1 MTFGGSGR
9 KKCLLMKRLR
19 LLFAFLLAVTSAFAA
34 SPRHVEITARVEPAA
49 ARGGETVKL
58 IVTAVAD
65 EGWHLYSLTQKPGGP
80 EKTTI
85 TLADNVVVEKA
96 GAFTG
101 PPPKRMHDSAFD
113 MDVEQHEGRTEF
125 VAPLT
130 LKAGAAA
137 GAQKIEG
144 KVHFMVCNAQ
154 TCLPPMSVAF
164 AAEFAVEPGA
174 PRSEFVTAVSA
185 APAAEAT
192 GAPEKFGGRAEGLG
206 ELILLAVISGLIS
219 LLTPCVFP
227 MIPITVSFFTK
238 EASHD
243 RRRALQLAAVYGL
256 GIVATFTLV
265 GVVLTLL
272 LGAGSANKF
281 AASPVVNLAIGALF
295 VAFALSLFGLFEFQL
310 PSSWID
316 AAQSRTGAGTV
327 GAMFMALVFTLTS
340 FTCTAPFIGPLLVAI
355 TRGAWFWPLVG
366 MSVFSATFAAPFV
379 LLALFPSWLARLPK
393 SGGWLNSTKV
403 VMGFLEI
410 AAAMKFFSNADLIWN
425 WGVFT
430 TPVVLASWVAL
441 AVLTAL
447 YILGKVRMPHESPA
461 GKIGV
466 LRWLF
471 GAVFLALALVM
482 APGFWKIPPPNLID
496 SYLPTPIA
504 LKQQDKLAWGDDY
517 PAALAQA
524 KAGGQKVFIDFT
536 GYTCTNCRWMEISI
550 FPQPEVE
557 AALQKFVRVRLYT
570 DGGPHG
576 QQNQDFQVAR
586 FGDAAL
592 PLYVIMS
599 ADDKE
604 LARFAGMTRDVKAYL
619 EFLKKGL

>member
-1 MTFGGSGR
+1 MTST
-9 KKCLLMKRLR
+9 KW
-19 LLFAFLLAVTSAFAA
+19 FAFLAWFTVATSAALVAA
-34 SPRHVEITARVEPAA
+34 PSTRHIAVSARVEPAA

-58 IVTAVAD
+58 VLTAIVD

-80 EKTTI
+80 EKTVI
-85 TLADNVVVEKA
+85 TLAESAIVAKV
-96 GAFTG
+96 GTFTG
-101 PPPKRMHDSAFD
+101 PEPKRVRDTAFD
-113 MDVEQHEGRTEF
+113 MDVEQHEGKVEF
-125 VAPLT
+125 VAPLA
-130 LKAGAAA
+130 LKVDAPAGR
-137 GAQKIEG
+137 QKIEG
-144 KVHFMVCNAQ
+144 STHLMLCNAQ
-154 TCLPPMSVAF
+154 SCLPPMNLTFV
-164 AAEFAVEPGA
+164 AEFSIEPGA
-174 PRSEFVTAVSA
+174 PRAEFVAVVSA
-185 APAAEAT
+185 TPAAEAKS
-192 GAPEKFGGRAEGLG
+192 APEKFGGQADGLG
-206 ELILLAVISGLIS
+206 GLILLAIISGLVS
-219 LLTPCVFP
+219 LMTPCVFP

-238 EASHD
+238 EAAHD
-243 RRRALQLAAVYGL
+243 RRHALQLAAVYGL

-281 AASPVVNLAIGALF
+281 AASPLVNLAIGALF

-316 AAQSRTGAGTV
+316 AAQSRSGTGAV

-355 TRGAWFWPLVG
+355 TQGAWFWPLIG

-403 VMGFLEI
+403 VMGFLEL

-425 WGVFT
+425 WGVFS
-430 TPVVLASWVAL
+430 TPVVLASWVVL
-441 AVLTAL
+441 AVLTGL
-447 YILGKVRMPHESPA
+447 YILGRVRMPHEEPIEKA
-461 GKIGV
+461 GV

-471 GAVFLALALVM
+471 GVAFLALALVM
-482 APGFWKIPPPNLID
+482 TPGFWKIPPPNLID

-504 LKQQDKLAWGDDY
+504 LKQQEKLSWGDDY
-517 PAALAQA
+517 AAALKQA
-524 KAGGQKVFIDFT
+524 KAEGKNVFIDFT
-536 GYTCTNCRWMEISI
+536 GYTCTNCRWMEISM
-550 FPQPEVE
+550 FPEPEVE

-570 DGGPHG
+570 DGGPRG

-592 PLYVIMS
+592 PLYVLMS

-604 LARFAGMTRDVKAYL
+604 LARFAGMTRDVKSYL
-619 EFLKKGL
+619 DFLRRGLR

>member
-1 MTFGGSGR
+1 
-9 KKCLLMKRLR
+9 MKLIHC
-19 LLFAFLLAVTSAFAA
+19 FLICWLATAAWAA
-34 SPRHVEITARVEPAA
+34 SPRHVEIKARIEPTTARA
-49 ARGGETVKL
+49 GETVKL
-58 IVTAVAD
+58 VVTAVMD

-85 TLADNVVVEKA
+85 TLVDNAVVEKA
-96 GAFTG
+96 EAFTG
-101 PPPKRMHDSAFD
+101 PPPKRVRDTAFD
-113 MDVEQHEGRTEF
+113 MDVEQHEGKVEF
-125 VAPLT
+125 VAPLA
-130 LKAGAAA
+130 LKAGAAS
-137 GAQKIEG
+137 GKQKIEG
-144 KVHFMVCNAQ
+144 KMRFMLCNAQ
-154 TCLPPMSVAF
+154 SCLPPMTVPF
-164 AAEFAVEPGA
+164 AVEFSVEPGA
-174 PRSEFVTAVSA
+174 PRAEFVAAAVSA
-185 APAAEAT
+185 AAPPPV
-192 GAPEKFGGRAEGLG
+192 APEKFGGQADGLG
-206 ELILLAVISGLIS
+206 GLILLAIISGLIS

-256 GIVATFTLV
+256 GIIATFTLV

-281 AASPVVNLAIGALF
+281 AASPLVNIAIGLLF

-355 TRGAWFWPLVG
+355 TQGAWFWPLIG

-379 LLALFPSWLARLPK
+379 LLALFPSWIARLPK

-403 VMGFLEI
+403 VMGFLEL
-410 AAAMKFFSNADLIWN
+410 AAAMKFLSNADLIWN

-430 TPVVLASWVAL
+430 TPVVLASWVVL
-441 AVLTAL
+441 AVLTGL
-447 YILGKVRMPHESPA
+447 YILGKVRMPHEEPVE
-461 GKIGV
+461 KVGV
-466 LRWLF
+466 ARWLF
-471 GAVFLALALVM
+471 GLMFLALALVM
-482 APGFWKIPPPNLID
+482 APGFWKIAPPNLID

-504 LKQQDKLAWGDDY
+504 LNHKDQLSWGDDY
-517 PAALAQA
+517 KTALAQA
-524 KAGGQKVFIDFT
+524 KTEGRKVFIDFT
-536 GYTCTNCRWMEISI
+536 GYTCTNCRWMEISM
-550 FPQPEVE
+550 FPEPEVA

-570 DGGPHG
+570 DGGPRG
-576 QQNQDFQVAR
+576 QENQDFQVAR

>member
-1 MTFGGSGR
+1 
-9 KKCLLMKRLR
+9 MKRLWP
-19 LLFAFLLAVTSAFAA
+19 FLACWLAVAAAFAA
-34 SPRHVEITARVEPAA
+34 SPRHVEISARIEPAV

-58 IVTAVAD
+58 IVTAVPD

-80 EKTTI
+80 EKTVL
-85 TLADNVVVEKA
+85 TLAENAVIGSA

-101 PPPKRMHDSAFD
+101 PAPKRVRDTAFD
-113 MDVEQHEGRTEF
+113 MDVELHEGRTEF
-125 VAPLT
+125 VAPLV
-130 LKAGAAA
+130 LKTGTAA

-144 KVHFMVCNAQ
+144 KIHFMLCNAQ
-154 TCLPPMSVAF
+154 NCLPPMNLPF
-164 AAEFAVEPGA
+164 AAELTVEPGA
-174 PRSEFVTAVSA
+174 PRAESVAAVTA
-185 APAAEAT
+185 
-192 GAPEKFGGRAEGLG
+192 APEKFGGQADGLG
-206 ELILLAVISGLIS
+206 GLILLAIISGLVS

-265 GVVLTLL
+265 GVVLTLA

-281 AASPVVNLAIGALF
+281 AASPLVNLAIGVLF

-316 AAQSRTGAGTV
+316 AAQSRAGAGTV

-379 LLALFPSWLARLPK
+379 LLALFPSWLARLPR
-393 SGGWLNSTKV
+393 SGGWLNATKV
-403 VMGFLEI
+403 VMGFLEL
-410 AAAMKFFSNADLIWN
+410 AAAMKFFSNTDLIWN

-430 TPVVLASWVAL
+430 TPVVLASWVVL
-441 AVLTAL
+441 AVATGL
-447 YILGKVRMPHESPA
+447 YILGKVRMPHESPV
-461 GKIGV
+461 GKVGV
-466 LRWLF
+466 ARWMF
-471 GAVFLALALVM
+471 SIVFFALALVM
-482 APGFWKIPPPNLID
+482 APGFWKVPPPNLID
-496 SYLPTPIA
+496 SYLPVPIA
-504 LKQQDKLAWGDDY
+504 LKQQDKLSWGDDY
-517 PAALAQA
+517 AAALKQA
-524 KAGGQKVFIDFT
+524 KAEGRNVFIDFT
-536 GYTCTNCRWMEISI
+536 GYTCTNCRWMEISM
-550 FPQPEVE
+550 FPEPTVE
-557 AALQKFVRVRLYT
+557 AELQKFVRVRLYT

-599 ADDKE
+599 PDDKE
-604 LARFAGMTRDVKAYL
+604 IARFAGMTRDVLAYL
-619 EFLKKGL
+619 EFLRKGL

>member
-1 MTFGGSGR
+1 V
-9 KKCLLMKRLR
+9 KRLWP
-19 LLFAFLLAVTSAFAA
+19 FLVCWLAVASGFAA
-34 SPRHVEITARVEPAA
+34 APRHAVVSARVEPAVT
-49 ARGGETVKL
+49 RGGETVKL
-58 IVTAVAD
+58 ILTIAAD
-65 EGWHLYSLTQKPGGP
+65 EGWHFYSLTQKPGGP

-85 TLADNVVVEKA
+85 TLADNAVVDKA
-96 GAFTG
+96 GEFTS
-101 PPPKRMHDSAFD
+101 PPPKRVHDAAFD
-113 MDVEQHEGRTEF
+113 LDVEQHEGRVEF

-144 KVHFMVCNAQ
+144 RMRFMMCNAQ
-154 TCLPPMSVAF
+154 TCLPPMNVPF
-164 AAEFAVEPGA
+164 AAEFNLEPGA
-174 PRSEFVTAVSA
+174 PRAELVAAVSA
-185 APAAEAT
+185 APAEAAA
-192 GAPEKFGGRAEGLG
+192 APEQFGGRADGLG
-206 ELILLAVISGLIS
+206 ALILLAIVSGLVS

-238 EASHD
+238 EAAHD

-281 AASPVVNLAIGALF
+281 AASPLVNLGIGVLF

-355 TRGAWFWPLVG
+355 TQGAWFWPLVG

-403 VMGFLEI
+403 VMGFLEL
-410 AAAMKFFSNADLIWN
+410 AAAMKFFSNTDLIWN

-430 TPVVLASWVAL
+430 TPVVLASWVVL
-441 AVLTAL
+441 AVVTSL
-447 YILGKVRMPHESPA
+447 YILGRVRMPHQAPA
-461 GKIGV
+461 EKNGV
-466 LRWLF
+466 VRWLF
-471 GAVFLALALVM
+471 AIVFLALALVM

-504 LKQQDKLAWGDDY
+504 LKQNEKLSWGDDY
-517 PAALAQA
+517 AAALKQA
-524 KAGGQKVFIDFT
+524 KAEGKKVFIDFT

-557 AALQKFVRVRLYT
+557 AALQQFIRVRLYT

-604 LARFAGMTRDVKAYL
+604 LARFAGMTRDVLAYL
-619 EFLKKGL
+619 VFLRKGL

>member
-1 MTFGGSGR
+1 
-9 KKCLLMKRLR
+9 MKRIHC
-19 LLFAFLLAVTSAFAA
+19 LFLCCLATTAFAA
-34 SPRHVEITARVEPAA
+34 SPRHVEITARVEPAV

-58 IVTAVAD
+58 VVTAVSD
-65 EGWHLYSLTQKPGGP
+65 EGWHFYSLTQKPGGP

-85 TLADNVVVEKA
+85 TLADSAVVGKA
-96 GAFTG
+96 SAFTG
-101 PPPKRMHDSAFD
+101 PPPKRVRDTAFD
-113 MDVEQHEGRTEF
+113 MDVEQHEGRVEF
-125 VAPLT
+125 TAPLA

-137 GAQKIEG
+137 GKQKIEG
-144 KVHFMVCNAQ
+144 KMRFMVCDAQ
-154 TCLPPMSVAF
+154 SCLPPMTAPF
-164 AAEFAVEPGA
+164 AAEFAIEQGA
-174 PRSEFVTAVSA
+174 PRAEFVAVVSA
-185 APAAEAT
+185 AAAAEARS
-192 GAPEKFGGRAEGLG
+192 APEKFGGQADGLG
-206 ELILLAVISGLIS
+206 GMILLAIISGLVS

-243 RRRALQLAAVYGL
+243 RRRALKLAAVYGL

-265 GVVLTLL
+265 GMVLTLL

-281 AASPVVNLAIGALF
+281 AASPIVNIGIGLLF

-327 GAMFMALVFTLTS
+327 GALFMALVFTLTS

-355 TRGAWFWPLVG
+355 TQGAWFWPLVG

-403 VMGFLEI
+403 VMGFLEL

-425 WGVFT
+425 WGVFS
-430 TPVVLASWVAL
+430 TPVVLASWVVL
-441 AVLTAL
+441 AVLTGL
-447 YILGKVRMPHESPA
+447 YILGKVRMPHEEPLE
-461 GKIGV
+461 KVGV
-466 LRWLF
+466 ARWLF
-471 GAVFLALALVM
+471 GLMFLALALVM
-482 APGFWKIPPPNLID
+482 APGFWKIAPPNLID

-504 LKQQDKLAWGDDY
+504 LNHKDQLSWGEDY
-517 PAALAQA
+517 KAALAQA
-524 KAGGQKVFIDFT
+524 KAEGKNVFIDFT
-536 GYTCTNCRWMEISI
+536 GYTCTNCRWMEISM
-550 FPQPEVE
+550 FPEPEVAE
-557 AALQKFVRVRLYT
+557 ALKKFVRVRLYT
-570 DGGPHG
+570 DGGSHG

-604 LARFAGMTRDVKAYL
+604 IARFAGMTRDVKAYL

>member
-1 MTFGGSGR
+1 M
-9 KKCLLMKRLR
+9 RLTSTKW
-19 LLFAFLLAVTSAFAA
+19 FAFLAWFTVATSAALVAA
-34 SPRHVEITARVEPAA
+34 PSTRHIAVSARVEPAA

-58 IVTAVAD
+58 VLTAIVD

-85 TLADNVVVEKA
+85 TLTENAVVEKA
-96 GAFTG
+96 GAFSG
-101 PPPKRMHDSAFD
+101 PEPKRVRDTAFD
-113 MDVEQHEGRTEF
+113 MDVEQHEGRVEF
-125 VAPLT
+125 VAPLM
-130 LKAGAAA
+130 LKAGAAT
-137 GAQKIEG
+137 GNQRIEG
-144 KVHFMVCNAQ
+144 KVHFMLCNAQ
-154 TCLPPMSVAF
+154 SCLPPMTVPF
-164 AAEFAVEPGA
+164 AADLALEPGVA
-174 PRSEFVTAVSA
+174 RAEFVAAAVMT
-185 APAAEAT
+185 PPPPPV
-192 GAPEKFGGRAEGLG
+192 APEKFGGQADGLG
-206 ELILLAVISGLIS
+206 GLILLAIISGLVS

-243 RRRALQLAAVYGL
+243 RRRALKLAAVYGL

-265 GVVLTLL
+265 GVALTLL
-272 LGAGSANKF
+272 LGAGSANKL
-281 AASPVVNLAIGALF
+281 AASPLVNLAIGGLF

-316 AAQSRTGAGTV
+316 AAQSRAGAGTV
-327 GAMFMALVFTLTS
+327 GALFMALVFTLTS

-355 TRGAWFWPLVG
+355 TQGAWFWPLVG

-393 SGGWLNSTKV
+393 SGGWLNSTKI
-403 VMGFLEI
+403 VMGFLEL

-425 WGVFT
+425 WGVFS

-441 AVLTAL
+441 AVLTGL
-447 YILGKVRMPHESPA
+447 YILGRIRMPHEEPVE
-461 GKIGV
+461 KVGV

-471 GAVFLALALVM
+471 GIAFLTLALVM
-482 APGFWKIPPPNLID
+482 TPGFWKIPPPNLID
-496 SYLPTPIA
+496 SYLPMPIA
-504 LKQQDKLAWGDDY
+504 LKQQEKLSWGDDY
-517 PAALAQA
+517 AAALKQA
-524 KAGGQKVFIDFT
+524 KAEGKNVFIDFT
-536 GYTCTNCRWMEISI
+536 GYTCTNCRWMEISM

-570 DGGPHG
+570 DGGPRG
-576 QQNQDFQVAR
+576 QENQDFQVAR

-604 LARFAGMTRDVKAYL
+604 LARFAGMTRDVKSYL
-619 EFLKKGL
+619 DFLQHGLR

>member
-1 MTFGGSGR
+1 M
-9 KKCLLMKRLR
+9 KLIHCL
-19 LLFAFLLAVTSAFAA
+19 FVCCLATAASAV
-34 SPRHVEITARVEPAA
+34 SPRHVEITARVEPAV
-49 ARGGETVKL
+49 ARGGETVKFV
-58 IVTAVAD
+58 VTAVAD
-65 EGWHLYSLTQKPGGP
+65 EGWHFYSLTQKSGGP

-85 TLADNVVVEKA
+85 TLSERAVVEKA

-101 PPPKRMHDSAFD
+101 PPPKRVRDTAFD
-113 MDVEQHEGRTEF
+113 MDVEQHEGKVEF
-125 VAPLT
+125 TASLA
-130 LKAGAAA
+130 LKANMAA
-137 GAQKIEG
+137 GKQKIEG
-144 KVHFMVCNAQ
+144 KMRFMVCDAQ
-154 TCLPPMSVAF
+154 SCLPPMTVPF
-164 AAEFAVEPGA
+164 AAELAIEPGA
-174 PRSEFVTAVSA
+174 PRAEFVAVVSTATV
-185 APAAEAT
+185 AEVKS
-192 GAPEKFGGRAEGLG
+192 APEKFGGQADGLG
-206 ELILLAVISGLIS
+206 GLILLAIISGLVS

-243 RRRALQLAAVYGL
+243 RRRALKLAAVYGL

-281 AASPVVNLAIGALF
+281 AASPLVNLAIGALF
-295 VAFALSLFGLFEFQL
+295 VAFALSLFGLFEIQL

-327 GAMFMALVFTLTS
+327 GALFMALVFTLTS

-355 TRGAWFWPLVG
+355 TQGAWFWPLVG

-403 VMGFLEI
+403 VMGFLEL

-425 WGVFT
+425 WGVFS
-430 TPVVLASWVAL
+430 TPVVLASWVIL
-441 AVLTAL
+441 AVVTSL
-447 YILGKVRMPHESPA
+447 YILGKVRMPHEEPLE
-461 GKIGV
+461 KVGV
-466 LRWLF
+466 ARWLF
-471 GAVFLALALVM
+471 GLVFLALALVM
-482 APGFWKIPPPNLID
+482 APGFWKIAPPNLID

-504 LKQQDKLAWGDDY
+504 LNHKDQLSWGDDY
-517 PAALAQA
+517 KAALAQA
-524 KAGGQKVFIDFT
+524 KAEGRKVFIDFT
-536 GYTCTNCRWMEISI
+536 GYTCTNCRWMEISM
-550 FPQPEVE
+550 FPEPEV
-557 AALQKFVRVRLYT
+557 AAMLQKFIRVRLYT

-576 QQNQDFQVAR
+576 QENQDFQVAR

>member
-1 MTFGGSGR
+1 MKPFHY
-9 KKCLLMKRLR
+9 LLICW
-19 LLFAFLLAVTSAFAA
+19 LAATAWAA
-34 SPRHVEITARVEPAA
+34 SPRHVAISARVEPAVTRA
-49 ARGGETVKL
+49 GETVE
-58 IVTAVAD
+58 IVVTAIVD
-65 EGWHLYSLTQKPGGP
+65 EGWHLYSLTQPPGGP

-85 TLADNVVVEKA
+85 TLAPNPVFQKTSAFA
-96 GAFTG
+96 GPT
-101 PPPKRMHDSAFD
+101 PKRTHDPAFD
-113 MDVEQHEGRTEF
+113 MNVEFHEGT
-125 VAPLT
+125 VAFTALT
-130 LKAGAAA
+130 QLKPDAAA
-137 GAQKIEG
+137 GVQTVQG
-144 KVHFMVCNAQ
+144 KFGYMVCDAKS
-154 TCLPPMSVAF
+154 CLPPATTAF
-164 AAEFAVEPGA
+164 TAELKIEPGE
-174 PRSEFVTAVSA
+174 PRAQFLRGVGTESK
-185 APAAEAT
+185 PAAAAANA
-192 GAPEKFGGRAEGLG
+192 APEKFGGRADGLG
-206 ELILLAVISGLIS
+206 ALVLLAIISGLIS

-243 RRRALQLAAVYGL
+243 RRRALKLAAVYGL

-281 AASPVVNLAIGALF
+281 AASPLVNLAIGALF

-430 TPVVLASWVAL
+430 TPVVLASWVVL
-441 AVLTAL
+441 AVLTGL
-447 YILGKVRMPHESPA
+447 YILGRVRLPHESPV
-461 GKIGV
+461 GKVGAA
-466 LRWLF
+466 RWLF
-471 GAVFLALALVM
+471 GALFLALALVM

-504 LKQQDKLAWGDDY
+504 LKQQEKLAWGNDY
-517 PAALAQA
+517 AAALKQA
-524 KAGGQKVFIDFT
+524 KAEGKNVFIDFT
-536 GYTCTNCRWMEISI
+536 GYTCTNCRWMEISM

-570 DGGPHG
+570 DGGAHG